1 MIPCDDEPVYVKF
14 GEIVLELDEY
24 DYHAVALAIKHRLR
38 MSIPDGAGNHAGRVV
53 AEICRGWMEMMQ
65 FDWTIPEQRP

>member
-38 MSIPDGAGNHAGRVV
+38 MSRPAGNAK
-53 AEICRGWMEMMQ
+53 
-65 FDWTIPEQRP
+65 